1 MMNQKMALKIVTQ
14 VIAWRNTKG
23 VWPMPRDESERK
35 LIHEAFVTMK
45 LYVEDH
51 EWFQGPPY

>member
-1 MMNQKMALKIVTQ
+1 MRLTVFVALTSQ

-23 VWPMPRDESERK
+23 VWPAPRDESERK
-35 LIHEAFVTMK
+35 LIHEAFVAMK

-51 EWFQGPPY
+51 EWFHGPPY

>member
-1 MMNQKMALKIVTQ
+1 M
-14 VIAWRNTKG
+14 
-23 VWPMPRDESERK
+23 WPAPRDESERK

-51 EWFQGPPY
+51 EWLQVSP